1 MTTKSKQLLI
11 TGVSSGLG
19 RAFALEA
26 VRVGHR
32 VVGTVRTPEAAAAFE
47 AGGDVRATAILLD
60 VTDEQAVLAA
70 IAQVEQNQG
79 PIDVLIASAGY
90 GHEGLFEESTM
101 ADLRRQFEVNVFGTV
116 AVIRAVL
123 PGMRQRRSGHILAVT
138 SIGGLTTSPGLSF
151 YHGSKYAMEGIL
163 ESLGKEMAP
172 LGIYVTAIEPG
183 PFRTDWSGRS
193 MVHSSRTIHDYDE
206 FYEPIRE
213 ARARYDGQQPGDPE
227 KAGAAVL
234 IVIDAGDPPKH
245 LLLGADAMT
254 ALAASREAFDRDAA
268 RWESVTRSTDFTSR

>member
-47 AGGDVRATAILLD
+47 AGGDDRATAILLD

-70 IAQVEQNQG
+70 IAQVEQKQG

-151 YHGSKYAMEGIL
+151 YHGSKFAMEGIL
-163 ESLGKEMAP
+163 ETLGKEVAS
-172 LGIYVTAIEPG
+172 LGIHVTAIEPG

-193 MVHSSRTIHDYDE
+193 MEHSPRTIHDYDE

-213 ARARYDGQQPGDPE
+213 ARARNNGRQPGDPD
-227 KAGAAVL
+227 KAAAAVL
-234 IVIDAGDPPKH
+234 RIIDADDPPRH
-245 LLLGADAMT
+245 LLLGADAIT
-254 ALAASREAFDRDAA
+254 ALAASRRAFD
-268 RWESVTRSTDFTSR
+268 